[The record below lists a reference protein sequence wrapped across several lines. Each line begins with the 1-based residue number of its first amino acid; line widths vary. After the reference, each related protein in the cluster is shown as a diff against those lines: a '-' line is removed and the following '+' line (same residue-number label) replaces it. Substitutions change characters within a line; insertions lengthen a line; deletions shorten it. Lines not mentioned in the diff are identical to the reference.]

1 MKSRRFLAKKMN
13 IFYEEVDEKGKGK
26 QIRLQTDQEFLQN
39 EFKRLNK
46 KHNVDM
52 FTTKIRGDK
61 TFFVE
66 EKICKLKKGYL
77 R

>member
-1 MKSRRFLAKKMN
+1 MKSRRFIAKKMN
-13 IFYEEVDEKGKGK
+13 KFYEEVGEKGKGK
-26 QIRLQTDQEFLQN
+26 QICLQTDQEFLQN

-52 FTTKIRGDK
+52 FTMKIRGDK
-61 TFFVE
+61 AFFVE